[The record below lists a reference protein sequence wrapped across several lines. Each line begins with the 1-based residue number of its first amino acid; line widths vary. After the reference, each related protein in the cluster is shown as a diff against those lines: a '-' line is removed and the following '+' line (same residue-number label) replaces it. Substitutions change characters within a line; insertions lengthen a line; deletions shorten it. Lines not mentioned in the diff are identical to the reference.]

1 MADQQAAHLQQV
13 DAINEE
19 ALEQQHQQQ
28 LQAIQRP
35 LPGANLVSRPS
46 SASSKV
52 YTPQRCFIAASGIW
66 VVFCMLVAFAVLQ
79 LSRSISWAGRDP

>member
-19 ALEQQHQQQ
+19 ALEQQHQHQ

-35 LPGANLVSRPS
+35 LPGANLVS
-46 SASSKV
+46 
-52 YTPQRCFIAASGIW
+52 
-66 VVFCMLVAFAVLQ
+66 
-79 LSRSISWAGRDP
+79 